1 MPLDQRDGY
10 HLITTQSAGVS
21 SFPTS
26 QGALVDNMILTS
38 GHGPLSP
45 GSAEVKAKTFR
56 EQVKQT
62 IENIESV
69 LKEAGSSLEHIV
81 RMQIFLRNFEDFD
94 EFNKVYAELMPRPLP
109 PRACVIANLVRKDID
124 VEMIA
129 NAVVPSGEGRA

>member
-1 MPLDQRDGY
+1 MPLIQRDGY
-10 HLITTQSAGVS
+10 QLITTAKAGVS
-21 SFPTS
+21 SLPTS
-26 QGALVDNMILTS
+26 QGALVGRLVLTS

-62 IENIESV
+62 VENIENV
-69 LKEAGSSLEHIV
+69 LKEAGSDLGNIV
-81 RMQIFLRNFEDFD
+81 RMQVFLRNFEDFD

-109 PRACVIANLVRKDID
+109 PRACVIADLVRKDID

-129 NAVVPSGEGRA
+129 DAVVPQK